1 MHSRERHPLY
11 SRMISAPL
19 PGTGVPRRGLFVSRR
34 GALFAPLDANEL
46 PEFDASIFAT
56 GALDRLFRV
65 QHRQWNLYLI
75 GNEPAVA
82 HGHASDESWSEFE
95 RALLA
100 HLAGLGI
107 RIARNYTCVDHPHGK
122 GRHKRDSVFLF
133 PNTGVFY
140 HAAQN
145 DGIELAESWLVSDEV
160 DELAA
165 GWRAGCR
172 IASVRAPESGPN
184 TLQVEPR
191 LSCADLA
198 SALAHVLADDE
209 YARH

>member
-1 MHSRERHPLY
+1 
-11 SRMISAPL
+11 MIPAPL

-46 PEFDASIFAT
+46 PEFDATLFAR

-65 QHRQWNLYLI
+65 QHQQWNVYLI
-75 GNEPAVA
+75 GNEPSVA
-82 HGHASDESWSEFE
+82 HGQASDDAWSEFE
-95 RALLA
+95 RALHA

-107 RIARNYTCVDHPHGK
+107 KIARNYVCLDHLQGK
-122 GRHKRDSVFLF
+122 GRHKRDSVFCF

-145 DGIELAESWLVSDEV
+145 DGIQLGESWLVSDDV

-172 IASVRAPESGPN
+172 LASVRAPENGPSE
-184 TLQVEPR
+184 LQVEPR
-191 LSCADLA
+191 LRCTDLA
-198 SALAHVLADDE
+198 SALVQVLADDE
-209 YARH
+209 YARR